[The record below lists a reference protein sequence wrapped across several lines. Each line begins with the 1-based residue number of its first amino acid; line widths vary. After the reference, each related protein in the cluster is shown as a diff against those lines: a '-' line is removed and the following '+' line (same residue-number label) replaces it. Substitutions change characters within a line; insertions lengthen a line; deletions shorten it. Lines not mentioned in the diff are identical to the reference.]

1 MRRFVKY
8 ISTIIAICLALM
20 FALDALYTYAFTS
33 GVPRSKLQHILKQ
46 ENKTYDYLFLGS
58 SRTEF
63 HIDCDLIEELT
74 GKSCINYGI
83 SGTTFKDS
91 YSVLRLMDARG
102 IKFKNVFVQVDYM
115 YNDTGYSPNFRAR
128 LLAQNKEPIVK
139 EVLKD
144 YDVSFAD
151 KYVPFYRYII
161 NDHLIGFREVFSL
174 FAGVGSKT
182 NFENGYIPKFG
193 IHDYAIESLPTN
205 IIESNSSINVMV
217 DYFTEH
223 SVQSFFFI
231 APICDSTL
239 DRDLY
244 VELLKLKIPSLNDY
258 VSLYDG
264 EDEGFYFD
272 CGHLN
277 ASGAQNFTRI
287 LTNDLIL
294 NKK

>member
-1 MRRFVKY
+1 MRRFVQY
-8 ISTIIAICLALM
+8 MSIIIAITLALL
-20 FALDALYTYAFTS
+20 FAFDALYTYAFTS
-33 GVPRSKLQHILKQ
+33 GVPRSKLQHILQQK
-46 ENKTYDYLFLGS
+46 NKTYDYLFLGS

-91 YSVLRLMDARG
+91 YSMLQLMGAQG

-115 YNDTGYSPNFRAR
+115 YNDTDYSSYFRAR
-128 LLAQNKEPIVK
+128 LLAHQQEPIVRD
-139 EVLKD
+139 VLKE
-144 YDVSFAD
+144 YDIIFAD
-151 KYVPFYRYII
+151 TYIPFYRYIM
-161 NDHLIGFREVFSL
+161 NDQVIGFREVFNL
-174 FAGVGSKT
+174 LRGARSKT

-193 IHDYAIESLPTN
+193 THDYSIESLPN
-205 IIESNSSINVMV
+205 SIIESNPSINAMTE
-217 DYFTEH
+217 YFEEH
-223 SVQSFFFI
+223 NVRSFFFI
-231 APICDSTL
+231 APLCNSTV

-244 VELLKLKIPSLNDY
+244 VELLKTKIPDFHDY

-264 EDEGFYFD
+264 KGEGLYFD

-277 ASGAQNFTRI
+277 DKGAQDFTRV

>member
-1 MRRFVKY
+1 MRRFLQY
-8 ISTIIAICLALM
+8 MSIIIAITLALL
-20 FALDALYTYAFTS
+20 FAFDGLYTYAFTS

-46 ENKTYDYLFLGS
+46 KNKTYDYLFLGS

-63 HIDCDLIEELT
+63 HIDCDLIEDLT

-91 YSVLRLMDARG
+91 YSMLQLMEARG
-102 IKFKNVFVQVDYM
+102 IKFKNIFVQVDYM
-115 YNDTGYSPNFRAR
+115 YNHTDYSPNFRAR
-128 LLAQNKEPIVK
+128 LLAHNNESIVK
-139 EVLKD
+139 EILEE
-144 YDVSFAD
+144 YDTSFAET
-151 KYVPFYRYII
+151 YIPFYRYIM
-161 NDHLIGFREVFSL
+161 NDHIIGFREVFSL
-174 FAGVGSKT
+174 FIGWGSKT

-193 IHDYAIESLPTN
+193 VHDYTTESLPTN
-205 IIESNSSINVMV
+205 IIESNPSINAMI

-231 APICDSTL
+231 APICDSTV

-244 VELLKLKIPSLNDY
+244 VELLKTKIPALYDY

-264 EDEGFYFD
+264 GDEEFYFD

-277 ASGAQNFTRI
+277 NSGALDFTRK

-294 NKK
+294 NN